1 MHMPLRQQ
9 VHGDDSLS
17 SNHTRL
23 QRCGAGGFL
32 SLGTPDGRHTVCHKT
47 HSQDNPSDIHE
58 TRLSDNF
65 RRMACYEQR
74 VVIPLSEVQSV
85 PILWGTLVHRRYPI
99 SVFFRFIVSN
109 DSAKKKE
116 TSANR
121 WQRSEKNDRF
131 RKKVKLSGR
140 GKSRD
145 VDKSCNV
152 CPSILHQ
159 TESWLVQQSPA
170 YR

>member
-1 MHMPLRQQ
+1 MLLHRLMHD
-9 VHGDDSLS
+9 GDFRVD
-17 SNHTRL
+17 NHKLRL
-23 QRCGAGGFL
+23 QFEAGDSPNL
-32 SLGTPDGRHTVCHKT
+32 EAHAVRHIVCHKT
-47 HSQDNPSDIHE
+47 RSQDNPSDRHE